1 MRLKP
6 IELLLLL
13 MIGLF
18 VGGCDYSPLF
28 PPVPQ
33 PQPDVPPIVDPQPV
47 PISSTLRVLI
57 VEEGQRR
64 DRLLPDQVE
73 IFTSAPFR
81 AWLAER
87 NAELRVWDQDVDA
100 SRDSAEFRAMLA
112 MKRESLPWLVVVGK
126 RQFSGPL
133 PQTLAETQA
142 VIERANQ

>member
-1 MRLKP
+1 MRHFA
-6 IELLLLL
+6 LLLALIL
-13 MIGLF
+13 A
-18 VGGCDYSPLF
+18 GCDALI
-28 PPVPQ
+28 PPVPEPN
-33 PQPDVPPIVDPQPV
+33 PQPIVDPQPV
-47 PISSTLRVLI
+47 PISTTLRVLI

-73 IFTSAPFR
+73 ILTSAPFR

-133 PQTLAETQA
+133 PKNLADTQA